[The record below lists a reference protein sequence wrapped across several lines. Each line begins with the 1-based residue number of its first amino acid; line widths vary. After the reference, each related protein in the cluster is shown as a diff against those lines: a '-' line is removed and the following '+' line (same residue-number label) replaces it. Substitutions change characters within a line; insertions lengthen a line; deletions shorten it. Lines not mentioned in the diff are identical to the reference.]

1 MAKMR
6 RRRPHVGFQGGIG
19 KGPDRGYRNNLRDRG
34 NAASIMWPGTGRATG
49 R

>member
-6 RRRPHVGFQGGIG
+6 RRRPHVGFRRGIG
-19 KGPDRGYRNNLRDRG
+19 KGRHPAHGNNLHDRG
-34 NAASIMWPGTGRATG
+34 NAASIMWQGTGRATG